1 MALSKA
7 WPSMRIST
15 PGGSADKV
23 PCPHTGQRC
32 PTASSSWRHSV
43 RSAPPYASAPR
54 RPVPGRGPPW
64 GWGDA
69 SPSNSP
75 PPASPPPA
83 SKPAAASATGATSP
97 PPAPS
102 PSASLDVDDASGAGG
117 VWALRPRPKNPSRSR
132 CTLRWVSWRA
142 NAIQQYIRITHSTP
156 PASSA
161 PKLLWCTRA
170 MSASPAS
177 ALSVTLSAGFFTI
190 ASLLSPSLTPMAA
203 PGGLGQLTC
212 ALGFW
217 RGQKLLRDRRRLH
230 IRVGFGPELIGHLEG
245 DPNQVG

>member
-1 MALSKA
+1 MLARWRPCSTTSGELYRRYCANKKENAGRVANYLRTMGTIWRALSR
-7 WPSMRIST
+7 PEIMMM
-15 PGGSADKV
+15 
-23 PCPHTGQRC
+23 GQI
-32 PTASSSWRHSV
+32 AYLD
-43 RSAPPYASAPR
+43 AYA
-54 RPVPGRGPPW
+54 
-64 GWGDA
+64 
-69 SPSNSP
+69 
-75 PPASPPPA
+75 ASPPPA

-132 CTLRWVSWRA
+132 CTLRWVSWSA
-142 NAIQQYIRITHSTP
+142 NAIQQYIRITHSTS

-230 IRVGFGPELIGHLEG
+230 IRVGFGPELSGPLEG
-245 DPNQVG
+245 DPNQV